1 MSEMSAKQIDDDGN
15 FVVGGKKYSLLGTHL
30 PVPAD
35 VSMTGKAITEEVLL
49 VANLDLRACPACR
62 ESTEGKLSVV
72 LVTENYRL
80 HPSRCC
86 CQMIWLT
93 EVREERG
100 Q

>member
-1 MSEMSAKQIDDDGN
+1 LSDMSSKQIDDDGN

-30 PVPAD
+30 PIPAD
-35 VSMTGKAITEEVLL
+35 VSFTGKTETEEVLL
-49 VANLDLRACPACR
+49 VANLDLKVCPACR
-62 ESTEGKLSVV
+62 ESTNGTLSCV

-93 EVREERG
+93 EVREEREE
-100 Q
+100 

>member
-1 MSEMSAKQIDDDGN
+1 LSEMSSKQIDDDGN
-15 FVVGGKKYSLLGTHL
+15 FTVGGKKYSLLGTNL

-35 VSMTGKAITEEVLL
+35 VSMTGTAITEEVLL

-93 EVREERG
+93 EVREERE

>member
-1 MSEMSAKQIDDDGN
+1 MSDMSSKQIDDDGN
-15 FVVGGKKYSLLGTHL
+15 FTVGGKRYSLLGVDL
-30 PVPAD
+30 PIPAD
-35 VSMTGKAITEEVLL
+35 VSMTGEAITEEVLL
-49 VANLDLRACPACR
+49 VANLDLQACPACS

-93 EVREERG
+93 EVREERE

>member
-1 MSEMSAKQIDDDGN
+1 LSEMSSKQIDDDGN
-15 FVVGGKKYSLLGTHL
+15 FVVDGKRYSLLGTHL
-30 PVPAD
+30 PIPAD
-35 VSMTGKAITEEVLL
+35 VSFTGKTEKEEVLL
-49 VANLDLRACPACR
+49 VANLDLKVCPACR
-62 ESTEGKLSVV
+62 ESTNGTLSCV

>member
-1 MSEMSAKQIDDDGN
+1 MSSKQIDDDGN
-15 FVVGGKKYSLLGTHL
+15 FTVGGKKYSLLGTNL

-35 VSMTGKAITEEVLL
+35 VSMTGTAITEEVLL

-93 EVREERG
+93 EVREERE